1 MLKPLAGY
9 VVIETICQE
18 EKTASGIYLP
28 DTASKEKPQT
38 GIILAVGKGV
48 TLDNGSVVEPEVKV
62 GNHVVF
68 AKYVGSEVTL
78 DSKDYLVVKEKDIL
92 AIIE

>member
-9 VVIETICQE
+9 VVIETIVQE

-38 GIILAVGKGV
+38 GVILAVGKGI
-48 TLDNGSVVEPEVKV
+48 TLDNGNVVEPEVKV
-62 GNHVVF
+62 GNQVVF
-68 AKYVGSEVTL
+68 AKYVGTELTL
-78 DSKDYLVVKEKDIL
+78 DGKKYLILKEKDIL
-92 AIIE
+92 AVIE

>member
-1 MLKPLAGY
+1 MHLRLRH
-9 VVIETICQE
+9 
-18 EKTASGIYLP
+18 SGIYLP

-68 AKYVGSEVTL
+68 AKYVGSEVNL
-78 DSKDYLVVKEKDIL
+78 DNKDYLVVKEKDIL